1 MSTVEFYYQNYR
13 IFIYC
18 REEEKMYT
26 ICRNYCFK
34 IQLDFKLVDFI
45 YDGKKIDFDLT
56 FAELINENDKL
67 SKKMKIIVI
76 QKSLIKSSNLVCPE
90 CREIISV
97 EIKDYKINLFGCKN
111 GHKINNLSLKEY
123 QDKINKIHFEDI
135 CCDNCKENSYMI
147 NNKIFKCFTCH
158 QNLCSKCRFI
168 HDGDHY
174 VINNEMKDYICPEH
188 NNERFIS
195 YCEDCKQNLCFLCE
209 NDHENHN
216 IIIFRKIIHQKEEY
230 MNHFSKLKEYI
241 EIFNNN
247 INEIIKNL
255 NKVLEQIKLYKKIY
269 EDILND
275 SFFSNRNYIIF
286 RNINE
291 FYNSSIIEDINN
303 INKDNNV
310 ISKFDKIMRIYN
322 KINDGNN
329 KEKEEKKIKETKIEE
344 KNNKENIK
352 EEFKENKKNEEEN
365 IKEKNDENNKENIK
379 EEFKENKKNKKE
391 NIKEKNNENINVK
404 NNENIKEKN
413 KEEKN
418 KEENIKEKNNENIKE
433 KNKGEN
439 VKEKNKEENK
449 KDKNKE
455 ENIKEKNNEN
465 IKEKNNEEEIE
476 EIKEK
481 NNDDINK
488 KNKEEI
494 KEKSKDKKEKNKEEE
509 INEGNKEKI
518 KLKNKE
524 DIKEKEYKTQIKE
537 KEKNKEEIEEKL
549 KNDEIIKDIMNEI
562 IKKIEKNDEK
572 EKEKEKNKEE
582 IKEKLKNDEI
592 IKDIMNEIIKKIE
605 KNAENEKEDIEK
617 AENNEKKYATFIIDN
632 RVIKINNIITFP
644 PDNTIRRTNT
654 TSNDFKDFLTLKAN
668 FSKYISEDNIEV
680 KNSFERNNLKRN
692 SSSNGT
698 KNKVI
703 LIKQYKDNVLLND
716 IPNNFESKKKFY
728 HKSDYSN
735 DSDLNISKYNETFFP
750 KNFDSSSNFKKKKK
764 RLRKKII

>member
-1 MSTVEFYYQNYR
+1 MSTAEFYYQNYR

-18 REEEKMYT
+18 REEEKMNT

-34 IQLDFKLVDFI
+34 IQLDINLVDFI
-45 YDGKKIDFDLT
+45 YDGKKVDFDLT
-56 FAELINENDKL
+56 FAELINENDKP

-90 CREIISV
+90 CREIISI

-111 GHKINNLSLKEY
+111 GHKINNLSLKDY
-123 QDKINKIHFEDI
+123 QDKINKIHFENI
-135 CCDNCKENSYMI
+135 SCDNCKENSYMI

-158 QNLCSKCRFI
+158 QNLCSKCTFI

-174 VINNEMKDYICPEH
+174 VIDNEMKDYICPEH

-216 IIIFRKIIHQKEEY
+216 IIIFRKIIHQKGEY
-230 MNHFSKLKEYI
+230 MDHFSKLKEYI

-275 SFFSNRNYIIF
+275 SFLSNRNYIIF

-303 INKDNNV
+303 INKDNNI

-329 KEKEEKKIKETKIEE
+329 KEKEEKKIQKKKQETKIEE

-352 EEFKENKKNEEEN
+352 E
-365 IKEKNDENNKENIK
+365 
-379 EEFKENKKNKKE
+379 
-391 NIKEKNNENINVK
+391 
-404 NNENIKEKN
+404 
-413 KEEKN
+413 
-418 KEENIKEKNNENIKE
+418 

-439 VKEKNKEENK
+439 VKEKSKEENK
-449 KDKNKE
+449 KEKNKE

-481 NNDDINK
+481 NNDDI
-488 KNKEEI
+488 
-494 KEKSKDKKEKNKEEE
+494 
-509 INEGNKEKI
+509 
-518 KLKNKE
+518 
-524 DIKEKEYKTQIKE
+524 
-537 KEKNKEEIEEKL
+537 
-549 KNDEIIKDIMNEI
+549 
-562 IKKIEKNDEK
+562 
-572 EKEKEKNKEE
+572 
-582 IKEKLKNDEI
+582 
-592 IKDIMNEIIKKIE
+592 
-605 KNAENEKEDIEK
+605 
-617 AENNEKKYATFIIDN
+617 
-632 RVIKINNIITFP
+632 
-644 PDNTIRRTNT
+644 
-654 TSNDFKDFLTLKAN
+654 
-668 FSKYISEDNIEV
+668 
-680 KNSFERNNLKRN
+680 
-692 SSSNGT
+692 
-698 KNKVI
+698 
-703 LIKQYKDNVLLND
+703 
-716 IPNNFESKKKFY
+716 
-728 HKSDYSN
+728 
-735 DSDLNISKYNETFFP
+735 
-750 KNFDSSSNFKKKKK
+750 
-764 RLRKKII
+764 